1 LPDRWFDIVR
11 NNRLKLR
18 VAKFDT
24 GFEEA
29 KIENRKFRSWEGQMS
44 VKLNQSSPRR
54 SLLWSLLAL
63 GVAALIDPHVYADQ
77 IPGGWEGSNMT
88 PIGYSD
94 LGGKEAFKMAI
105 KHVGDRWYLYLGHF
119 TAHGWSIIDVTDPK
133 NPQVVKF
140 IPGPEKTSAG
150 QIDLHDNIMI
160 TPLQDR
166 AGYGGDPNK
175 QVNEGLL
182 VWDIHDPVNPKQLS
196 WWKTGATGTHRDS
209 YPGGKY
215 VNMSAGMPGYKGQI
229 LVFLDISEP
238 NQPKEAG
245 RWWLPGQKEG
255 EPPLPA
261 PIYGFHGPAVI
272 EGDRA
277 YLGYSP
283 AVVILDIT
291 DISKPKLIGQ
301 LTVNPPFGT
310 NIPVHDVMPI
320 PGRDLLFAHAEGT
333 GGGDTPE
340 GTLACKG
347 ALFLTGLID
356 IKDPT
361 KPKLISTF
369 PTPAP
374 PKDAPYTDFCDKGGR
389 FGPHNT
395 NILQHNPDVEKQG
408 DLIYLT
414 YFNAGL
420 RVFNIKDSRLPTET
434 GWFIPPTPT
443 VRRMPAPH
451 DKLVSQ
457 TEDVLVDTRGN
468 IYITNKQWGLFILRY
483 TGPGEPAP
491 TAK

>member
-1 LPDRWFDIVR
+1 MNVNPIQS
-11 NNRLKLR
+11 NLKR
-18 VAKFDT
+18 F
-24 GFEEA
+24 
-29 KIENRKFRSWEGQMS
+29 
-44 VKLNQSSPRR
+44 
-54 SLLWSLLAL
+54 LLWSVLAL
-63 GVAALIDPHVYADQ
+63 AAPALIVPRAYADQ
-77 IPGGWEGSNMT
+77 IPPGWEASNMT

-119 TAHGWSIIDVTDPK
+119 TAHGWSIVDVTDPK

-255 EPPLPA
+255 EPPLPG

-283 AVVILDIT
+283 AVVILDIS
-291 DISKPKLIGQ
+291 DISHPKLIGQ
-301 LTVNPPFGT
+301 LTVSPPFGT

-320 PGRDLLFAHAEGT
+320 PGRDLIFAHAEGT
-333 GGGDTPE
+333 GGGDTPD
-340 GTLACKG
+340 GALACKG

-369 PTPAP
+369 PTPVP

-420 RVFNIKDSRLPTET
+420 RVFNIKDPRQPTET

-443 VRRMPAPH
+443 TRRMPAPY

-491 TAK
+491 TAR

>member
-1 LPDRWFDIVR
+1 M
-11 NNRLKLR
+11 
-18 VAKFDT
+18 
-24 GFEEA
+24 
-29 KIENRKFRSWEGQMS
+29 KIPPSKSFPQI
-44 VKLNQSSPRR
+44 
-54 SLLWSLLAL
+54 LLQTALAL
-63 GVAALIDPHVYADQ
+63 GFVTLMAPYVYADQ
-77 IPGGWEGSNMT
+77 IPAGWEASNMT

-94 LGGKEAFKMAI
+94 LGGREAFKMAI

-119 TAHGWSIIDVTDPK
+119 TAHGWSIVDVTDPK

-140 IPGPEKTSAG
+140 IPGPPNTATG
-150 QIDLHDNIMI
+150 QVDLHDNIMI

-175 QVNEGLL
+175 QVNEGVL
-182 VWDIHDPVNPKQLS
+182 VWDIHDPVNPKQMS
-196 WWKTGATGTHRDS
+196 WWKTGATGTHRDG

-245 RWWLPGQKEG
+245 RWWMPGQKDG

-283 AVVILDIT
+283 AIVILDIS
-291 DISKPKLIGQ
+291 DVSKPKLIGQ
-301 LTVNPPFGT
+301 LTVSPPFGT

-320 PGRDLLFAHAEGT
+320 PGKSLLFAHAEGT
-333 GGGDTPE
+333 GGGDTPD
-340 GTLACKG
+340 GALACKG
-347 ALFLTGLID
+347 ALFLTGLVD

-369 PTPAP
+369 PIPEP

-420 RVFNIKDSRLPTET
+420 RIYDIKDPRLPKET

-443 VRRMPAPH
+443 KRRMPAPY

-468 IYITNKQWGLFILRY
+468 IYISNKQWGLFILRY
-483 TGPGEPAP
+483 TGPGEPAA
-491 TAK
+491 TAQ

>member
-1 LPDRWFDIVR
+1 
-11 NNRLKLR
+11 
-18 VAKFDT
+18 
-24 GFEEA
+24 
-29 KIENRKFRSWEGQMS
+29 M
-44 VKLNQSSPRR
+44 
-54 SLLWSLLAL
+54 
-63 GVAALIDPHVYADQ
+63 
-77 IPGGWEGSNMT
+77 
-88 PIGYSD
+88 
-94 LGGKEAFKMAI
+94 
-105 KHVGDRWYLYLGHF
+105 
-119 TAHGWSIIDVTDPK
+119 
-133 NPQVVKF
+133 
-140 IPGPEKTSAG
+140 
-150 QIDLHDNIMI
+150 
-160 TPLQDR
+160 
-166 AGYGGDPNK
+166 
-175 QVNEGLL
+175 
-182 VWDIHDPVNPKQLS
+182 S
-196 WWKTGATGTHRDS
+196 WWKTGATGTHRDG

-245 RWWLPGQKEG
+245 RWWMPGQKEG
-255 EPPLPA
+255 EPPLPG

-272 EGDRA
+272 DGDRA

-283 AVVILDIT
+283 AVVILDIS
-291 DISKPKLIGQ
+291 DISKPRLIGQ
-301 LTVNPPFGT
+301 LTVSPPFGT

-320 PGRDLLFAHAEGT
+320 PGKSLLFAHAEGT
-333 GGGDTPE
+333 GGGDTPD
-340 GTLACKG
+340 GALACKG

-361 KPKLISTF
+361 KPKLLSTF

-420 RVFNIKDSRLPTET
+420 RIFDIQDPRLPKET

-443 VRRMPAPH
+443 MRRMPAPY

-483 TGPGEPAP
+483 TGAGEPAP
-491 TAK
+491 TAP

>member
-1 LPDRWFDIVR
+1 MS
-11 NNRLKLR
+11 LKP
-18 VAKFDT
+18 KQT
-24 GFEEA
+24 GGWR
-29 KIENRKFRSWEGQMS
+29 I
-44 VKLNQSSPRR
+44 
-54 SLLWSLLAL
+54 LLLVVLAL
-63 GVAALIDPHVYADQ
+63 GIVALITAYGYADQ
-77 IPGGWEGSNMT
+77 IPAGWEASNMT

-105 KHVGDRWYLYLGHF
+105 KRVGDRWYLYLGHF
-119 TAHGWSIIDVTDPK
+119 AAHGWSIVDVTDPK
-133 NPQVVKF
+133 NPQLVTF

-150 QIDLHDNIMI
+150 QIDLHDKIMI

-166 AGYGGDPNK
+166 AGYGGNPNQ

-182 VWDIHDPVNPKQLS
+182 VWDIHDPVNPKQMS
-196 WWKTGATGTHRDS
+196 WWKTGGTGTHRDG

-215 VNMSAGMPGYKGQI
+215 VNMSAGMPGYKGQV

-245 RWWLPGQKEG
+245 RWWMPGQKEG

-272 EGDRA
+272 EGEYA

-283 AVVILDIT
+283 AVVILDIS

-301 LTVNPPFGT
+301 LTVSPPFGT

-320 PGRDLLFAHAEGT
+320 PGKSLLFAHAEGT
-333 GGGDTPE
+333 GGGDTPD
-340 GTLACKG
+340 GALACKG

-369 PTPAP
+369 PTPVP
-374 PKDAPYTDFCDKGGR
+374 PKDAPYSDFCDKGGR

-420 RVFNIKDSRLPTET
+420 RIFDIQDPRLPKET

-443 VRRMPAPH
+443 TRRMPAPY

-457 TEDVLVDTRGN
+457 TEDVLINIQDN
-468 IYITNKQWGLFILRY
+468 IYTANKKWGLFILLY

-491 TAK
+491 TAQ

>member
-1 LPDRWFDIVR
+1 MKLPVKSSLWRI
-11 NNRLKLR
+11 LLR
-18 VAKFDT
+18 SVLGLAVVA
-24 GFEEA
+24 
-29 KIENRKFRSWEGQMS
+29 
-44 VKLNQSSPRR
+44 
-54 SLLWSLLAL
+54 LLAPY
-63 GVAALIDPHVYADQ
+63 GYADQ
-77 IPGGWEGSNMT
+77 IPAGWEASNMT

-94 LGGKEAFKMAI
+94 LGGHEAFKMAI

-119 TAHGWSIIDVTDPK
+119 VAHGWSIVDVTDPK

-140 IPGPEKTSAG
+140 IPGPENTSAG
-150 QIDLHDNIMI
+150 QVDLHDNILI

-182 VWDIHDPVNPKQLS
+182 IWDIHDPVNPKQMS
-196 WWKTGATGTHRDS
+196 WWKTGATGTHRDG

-245 RWWLPGQKEG
+245 RWWMPGQKEG
-255 EPPLPA
+255 EPPLLA
-261 PIYGFHGPAVI
+261 PIYGLHGPAVI

-277 YLGYSP
+277 YMGYSP
-283 AVVILDIT
+283 AIVILDIS

-301 LTVNPPFGT
+301 LTVSPPFGT

-333 GGGDTPE
+333 GGGDTPD
-340 GTLACKG
+340 GALACKG
-347 ALFLTGLID
+347 ALFLTGLVD

-395 NILQHNPDVEKQG
+395 NILQHNPDVEKQA

-420 RVFNIKDSRLPTET
+420 RVFDIKDPRLPKET

-443 VRRMPAPH
+443 TRRMPAPY

-483 TGPGEPAP
+483 TGVDEPAP
-491 TAK
+491 TAQ